1 MLSPSVSS
9 DKRTHSVTNQS
20 SAERTSS
27 SSERASSTA
36 RSSSS
41 SKERSSSS
49 GRSSSSSKRSST
61 AGRSSSS
68 TERSSASTDR
78 SSSSNERSSSSNER
92 TSSSTGRSSSSS
104 GRSSSDSSSKR
115 LKIEYLERRIKNLE
129 SQQKEK
135 LKEKELEFERKL
147 SVKDSDLNEEKVKA
161 RLLEEKLADKET
173 RITDLTTEN
182 DMVHESLSRV
192 EETLAT
198 KGKQFGDLLTAKE
211 ACDRIIEEKETERIN
226 SYEELYQ
233 KEKELESA
241 MNTIKSLRKQLNS
254 EEKVKEPDI
263 QELADLKAKN
273 EIMKQELEEVQ
284 KDLTTKE
291 DKLKVTQGLND
302 EMNAEMV
309 LLKSER
315 KNLNKSISDLTD
327 AYEKE
332 TEELK
337 EKLKAK
343 NKPNTDK
350 VALKALDKEK
360 KEMGKKVKLLETTL
374 VQWENRQFTNVKL
387 ISGLEK
393 ERDSLQSKMKEMKV
407 LKRI

>member
-1 MLSPSVSS
+1 
-9 DKRTHSVTNQS
+9 
-20 SAERTSS
+20 
-27 SSERASSTA
+27 
-36 RSSSS
+36 
-41 SKERSSSS
+41 
-49 GRSSSSSKRSST
+49 
-61 AGRSSSS
+61 
-68 TERSSASTDR
+68 
-78 SSSSNERSSSSNER
+78 
-92 TSSSTGRSSSSS
+92 
-104 GRSSSDSSSKR
+104 
-115 LKIEYLERRIKNLE
+115 
-129 SQQKEK
+129 
-135 LKEKELEFERKL
+135 
-147 SVKDSDLNEEKVKA
+147 
-161 RLLEEKLADKET
+161 
-173 RITDLTTEN
+173 
-182 DMVHESLSRV
+182 MVHESLSRV

-241 MNTIKSLRKQLNS
+241 MNTIKSLRKHLNS

-263 QELADLKAKN
+263 KELADLKAKN
-273 EIMKQELEEVQ
+273 EKMKQELEEVQ
-284 KDLTTKE
+284 KDFTTKE

-350 VALKALDKEK
+350 VALKTLEKEK
-360 KEMGKKVKLLETTL
+360 KEIGKKVKLLESTL
-374 VQWENRQFTNVKL
+374 AQWENRQFTNVKL